1 MDGGCFGGESLLEK
15 LNHLRRALRMQV
27 RHQVSSAFR
36 NVVSAGSGREIPMI
50 AAGVLDRG
58 AALTILMVCGWIKRS
73 RAGRQRT
80 FIDGIDVFDI
90 EMEGGRG
97 RRAFPPCPF
106 ATTANHDHRIAN
118 LVFRVITPRRP
129 QPVDLAFGAK
139 RLRHEFNLVVYIRY
153 SQVGRNR
160 AESGANGIGL
170 ESGNSSP
177 LSTSSF

>member
-15 LNHLRRALRMQV
+15 LNHLRRTSRMQV
-27 RHQVSSAFR
+27 RHHVSGSFR
-36 NVVSAGSGREIPMI
+36 NVTSARGGREIPMI
-50 AAGVLDRG
+50 AAGIRDRG

-153 SQVGRNR
+153 SQVGVTVRKVAR
-160 AESGANGIGL
+160 TESGL

-177 LSTSSF
+177 